1 MKFHKHMTGDEREIR
16 KFAWYPIYVNG
27 IFYWLEWIT
36 IHQSYN
42 TRHSGWNNDWRVS
55 A

>member
-1 MKFHKHMTGDEREIR
+1 MKFHKPMTGDEREIR

-55 A
+55 T